1 MLSKW
6 KKSKKI
12 SMDYQIKA
20 KKACGERQHPDA
32 PEKLINKKSGE
43 NHYFSLAIGL
53 FWRKLAQIGQKFTFV
68 PKIGQKFTL
77 FSKNQAPIEVFLNSK
92 LLQELVIVTEWLQP
106 LGQILSDP
114 PWSWVRI
121 PPNPWI
127 SFPVKLSF
135 FILITYN
142 HVICN
147 LNQVKKCPCN

>member
-1 MLSKW
+1 
-6 KKSKKI
+6 
-12 SMDYQIKA
+12 MDHQIKA
-20 KKACGERQHPDA
+20 KKAIGGRQHPDA
-32 PEKLINKKSGE
+32 PGKSINQKSGE
-43 NHYFSLAIGL
+43 NYHFSLEIGL
-53 FWRKLAQIGQKFTFV
+53 FWCKLAQIGQKSTFV
-68 PKIGQKFTL
+68 PKIGQKSTL
-77 FSKNQAPIEVFLNSK
+77 FNQNQAPIEQFLSLLCELLVVF
-92 LLQELVIVTEWLQP
+92 VAEWLQP

-127 SFPVKLSF
+127 FFPVKLSF